1 MQVSSGVPYKHDW
14 SRAPKLWSLNELEQS
29 GGEPDVVGTDKTTGE
44 CIFVD
49 CSAQSAKG
57 RRSLCYDR
65 EAHAAR
71 KEHKPKSSAVDM
83 AAAMGAALLTAD
95 GIGNSRSLVVRY
107 DNVQLGANTC

>member
-1 MQVSSGVPYKHDW
+1 V
-14 SRAPKLWSLNELEQS
+14 N
-29 GGEPDVVGTDKTTGE
+29 
-44 CIFVD
+44 

-57 RRSLCYDR
+57 RRSLCYGR

-95 GIGNSRSLVVRY
+95 GIGNCRSLVVRY